1 MGMKIKGFLWGLL
14 KGDWG
19 FGEGWAEEGNYI
31 IRIGGLGESLLVY
44 FGIKKARY
52 RIGHLAFLVLG

>member
-1 MGMKIKGFLWGLL
+1 MKIKGFLWGLL
-14 KGDWG
+14 KGNWG
-19 FGEGWAEEGNYI
+19 IWDGV
-31 IRIGGLGESLLVY
+31 GGGRKLYYKNWGIGESLLVY